1 MNSMVEVIVG
11 GWPAAQS
18 SGHHGCILIGTHIFV
33 AYKRLSTVCP
43 QLQYRNW
50 LIDVSSTPPTVTVVR
65 PWISFIWRQCLSSV
79 TPKTKHT
86 IVNNSINVVV
96 VIWTE
101 HSRGCDRR
109 FFINVCVCVWHLFIR
124 TNETNWQ
131 TQVAGQQPQKAAE
144 QRRNGS
150 VKVNQCH
157 SNKFPLCLMELPLMR
172 CESAQCMTNSY
183 TKVSYIVEYRIII
196 CGLSAMTSETP
207 LFSMKAFLAAQYWIS
222 MVGNVMRQQ
231 KKKINTLHIIQ
242 I

>member
-109 FFINVCVCVWHLFIR
+109 FFINVCVCVCGIYSFVQMRRIDRRRLPGNNRKKQLNSAETVRWKWINVTR
-124 TNETNWQ
+124 TNSHYVLWSCHWCGARVLNAWLI
-131 TQVAGQQPQKAAE
+131 AIQK
-144 QRRNGS
+144 
-150 VKVNQCH
+150 
-157 SNKFPLCLMELPLMR
+157 
-172 CESAQCMTNSY
+172 Y
-183 TKVSYIVEYRIII
+183 
-196 CGLSAMTSETP
+196 
-207 LFSMKAFLAAQYWIS
+207 
-222 MVGNVMRQQ
+222 
-231 KKKINTLHIIQ
+231 HI
-242 I
+242 

>member
-1 MNSMVEVIVG
+1 MCPPHHQL
-11 GWPAAQS
+11 WLLF
-18 SGHHGCILIGTHIFV
+18 GHEYLSYDVNVSRPSPQKPNTQ
-33 AYKRLSTVCP
+33 LSTT
-43 QLQYRNW
+43 QLTSSSSYERNIHVDAIGDFS
-50 LIDVSSTPPTVTVVR
+50 LM
-65 PWISFIWRQCLSSV
+65 C
-79 TPKTKHT
+79 
-86 IVNNSINVVV
+86 
-96 VIWTE
+96 
-101 HSRGCDRR
+101 
-109 FFINVCVCVWHLFIR
+109 VCVCVWHLFIR